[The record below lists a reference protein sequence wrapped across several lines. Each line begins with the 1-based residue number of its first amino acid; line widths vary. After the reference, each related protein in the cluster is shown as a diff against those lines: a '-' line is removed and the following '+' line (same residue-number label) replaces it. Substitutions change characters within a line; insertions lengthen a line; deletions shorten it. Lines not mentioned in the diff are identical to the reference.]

1 MAAAPASPSLSLPR
15 LAEAMARHHPIVI
28 GLWVLLAAASVWLAA
43 TRLGIDTGTEEM
55 IDPEVPFR
63 RDSIAFNQAF
73 PALDEV
79 LLVVIDAPT
88 PEEADA
94 AAAALAGRLEPQ
106 TDLFGAI
113 AVPAA
118 DPFFHRNGLLY
129 LDTETLTA
137 MSDRIAEAQPLLI
150 SLADDPTLGGLFD
163 VLIEAAEAAGGDA
176 AMPVGSGLPA
186 FFDTVSEQVAAV
198 TIGLPGQMS
207 WRRLM
212 AGDATSLVRTRAF
225 ILAHPA
231 VDTASLALA
240 RNAIAAVRAAAIDLG
255 LAEQGI
261 TVRLTGEPALKTAEL
276 ATVSKGAALA
286 GVLSFILV
294 ALLLV
299 WGLGS
304 ARLIAAVLATLVVG
318 LLVTAGFATVAV
330 GALNL
335 ISVAFAVL
343 FVGLA
348 VDFGIHVALRCRE
361 VAEAGANG
369 QAGAA
374 RAPTI
379 ADAVA
384 GVGPALA
391 LASVCAAVGFLSF
404 APTAYRG
411 LAELGVISAGGM
423 AVALVANLTLMPA
436 LLAALKA
443 VRPAKRRP
451 LSGSFYARATVGA
464 GRPILAVAAATTVA
478 AAVLAPFVGFDV
490 NPLNL
495 QDPGLEA
502 VSTYRDL
509 ASDPATSPY
518 SAQVLVADREAAA
531 ALAERLRAV
540 PEVGRVLSIASFLPE
555 DQERR
560 LEIIDTMALFLTP
573 LLLPPTGDPPSATSI
588 DDLQAALAAA
598 RPDDP
603 DLAAAFARLDD
614 ALTAFQT
621 HFAGDPAALER
632 LSDRL
637 VGTLPAWLGDF
648 ALALQPDPPQSI
660 DDLPASLR
668 ERWIGT
674 GGQFRVEATP
684 AVDVSASSAMREF
697 AAAVLAVADDATGPP
712 VVLSR
717 ASDTVIGAF
726 YEATGLTLFGILV
739 VLIAVQR
746 RLDDI
751 VMTLLPLGIAALWTL
766 AVAVVLGLS
775 FNLAN
780 VIVLPLLFGLG
791 VASSI
796 HLVTRRRQVRAGG
809 TSVVDTATPRAVL
822 FSALTTIASFGS
834 LAVSPH
840 RGMSSMGELL
850 TIAIIAVLLATLV
863 VLPCLMAELDAR
875 RAGKPDKKTRI

>member
-1 MAAAPASPSLSLPR
+1 FV
-15 LAEAMARHHPIVI
+15 LA
-28 GLWVLLAAASVWLAA
+28 
-43 TRLGIDTGTEEM
+43 
-55 IDPEVPFR
+55 
-63 RDSIAFNQAF
+63 Q
-73 PALDEV
+73 
-79 LLVVIDAPT
+79 
-88 PEEADA
+88 
-94 AAAALAGRLEPQ
+94 
-106 TDLFGAI
+106 
-113 AVPAA
+113 
-118 DPFFHRNGLLY
+118 
-129 LDTETLTA
+129 
-137 MSDRIAEAQPLLI
+137 
-150 SLADDPTLGGLFD
+150 
-163 VLIEAAEAAGGDA
+163 
-176 AMPVGSGLPA
+176 
-186 FFDTVSEQVAAV
+186 
-198 TIGLPGQMS
+198 
-207 WRRLM
+207 
-212 AGDATSLVRTRAF
+212 
-225 ILAHPA
+225 PA

-240 RNAIAAVRAAAIDLG
+240 RNAIAAVRAAAVDLG

-261 TVRLTGEPALKTAEL
+261 TVRLTGKPALNTAEL

-304 ARLIAAVLATLVVG
+304 ARLIAAVLSTLVVG

-361 VAEAGANG
+361 VADGRADAAGI
-369 QAGAA
+369 
-374 RAPTI
+374 PTI
-379 ADAVA
+379 AEAVA

-423 AVALVANLTLMPA
+423 AVALVANITLMPA

-443 VRPAKRRP
+443 VRPARKRP
-451 LSGSFYARATVGA
+451 VSGTLYARATSRA
-464 GRPILAVAAATTVA
+464 GRPILAVAAVATVA
-478 AAVLAPFVGFDV
+478 SAGLAPFVGFDV

-509 ASDPATSPY
+509 AGDPNTSPY
-518 SAQVLVADREAAA
+518 AAQVLVADRAAAA
-531 ALAERLRAV
+531 ALADRLREV
-540 PEVGRVLSIASFLPE
+540 PEVGRVLSIASFLP
-555 DQERR
+555 DNQERR

-573 LLLPPTGDPPSATSI
+573 LLLPPSGDPPSDTGI
-588 DDLQAALAAA
+588 EDLHAALAAA
-598 RPDDP
+598 HPDDP

-614 ALTAFQT
+614 ALSAFQA

-632 LSDRL
+632 LADRL
-637 VGTLPAWLGDF
+637 VGTLPAWLDDF
-648 ALALQPDPPQSI
+648 SLALQPEPPQSI

-668 ERWIGT
+668 DRWIGS

-684 AVDVSASSAMREF
+684 AVDVSASSAMRQF

-726 YEATGLTLFGILV
+726 YEATGLTLIGILV

-766 AVAVVLGLS
+766 AVAVALGLS

-796 HLVTRRRQVRAGG
+796 HLVTRRRQMRAGG
-809 TSVVDTATPRAVL
+809 ASVVETATPRAVL

-834 LAVSPH
+834 LAISPH

-850 TIAIIAVLLATLV
+850 TVAIIAVLLATLV

-875 RAGKPDKKTRI
+875 RAGKSDKITRT